1 MAGLAAEKEPTS
13 APCAPGFSSQ
23 GALAL
28 KREFH
33 SKTASINTHDFVHTG
48 RQINASAWVGMFS
61 QCNQVTLSMGFDSKY
76 YDPVTMETFLKL
88 ARSNLASLISGRSPK
103 GIRSKL

>member
-1 MAGLAAEKEPTS
+1 
-13 APCAPGFSSQ
+13 
-23 GALAL
+23 
-28 KREFH
+28 
-33 SKTASINTHDFVHTG
+33 
-48 RQINASAWVGMFS
+48 
-61 QCNQVTLSMGFDSKY
+61 MGFDSKY